1 MEIENE
7 KLKKNDDEEIKKRI
21 EYDYLLQQKRLDKD
35 HEINKIQ
42 DEKLKIKAYA
52 HNAENQR
59 EIKKLERQM
68 DVDMAIAKGEIE
80 IKIKKIVLEE
90 ISQNKTHEIT
100 DYIHE
105 GMPKI
110 NSNNPK

>member
-59 EIKKLERQM
+59 EMIKLERQM
-68 DVDMAIAKGEIE
+68 NVDMAFTKGEIK
-80 IKIKKIVLEE
+80 KIEQIVLEE